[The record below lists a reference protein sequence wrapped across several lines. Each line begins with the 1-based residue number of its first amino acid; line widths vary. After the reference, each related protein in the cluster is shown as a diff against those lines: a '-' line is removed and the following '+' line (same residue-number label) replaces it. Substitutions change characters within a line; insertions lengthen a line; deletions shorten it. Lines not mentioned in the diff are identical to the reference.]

1 MIHNFKAE
9 GLNISGWSG
18 EPSSSSRGLDPMGR
32 ANRVMRVR
40 QLHDEV
46 KSGGNQ
52 PADISR
58 IHRRHKPLP
67 SAFVFWVRKCWLQ

>member
-1 MIHNFKAE
+1 MVSKHEMQKV
-9 GLNISGWSG
+9 SGRSG

-32 ANRVMRVR
+32 ATRVMRVR

-58 IHRRHKPLP
+58 IHRRHKPFP
-67 SAFVFWVRKCWLQ
+67 SAFVFWIRKCWLQ